1 MTEQLYF
8 DDVAPG
14 QELPRLT
21 KGPLGEI
28 HLFRWSAAMENWHRI
43 HYDRRFAQEQD
54 KLPDLLVNGSLKQQ
68 FIVQIVKDW
77 AGRDGWVWKVGF
89 QFRAMNT
96 VGDTLHV
103 WGKVKSDGTK
113 WAGQGFTCWQ
123 YSVSGSAKT
132 GVYQINFDV
141 SFSSEPCVIATQH
154 YPTDSNSSNS
164 WGNTRDNAMVARVY
178 NNWCQIVTGD
188 GDGDRKWRSFHFI
201 AIGPV

>member
-1 MTEQLYF
+1 MAEQLYF
-8 DDVAPG
+8 DDVRPG

-68 FIVQIVKDW
+68 FITQIVKDW

-103 WGKVKSDGTK
+103 WGKVKSTERLQDYGLVVVELGIVNQDGKENTP
-113 WAGQGFTCWQ
+113 GQ
-123 YSVSGSAKT
+123 
-132 GVYQINFDV
+132 
-141 SFSSEPCVIATQH
+141 ATVALPFRGGKPVP
-154 YPTDSNSSNS
+154 YPFVPPPGTQ
-164 WGNTRDNAMVARVY
+164 AA
-178 NNWCQIVTGD
+178 
-188 GDGDRKWRSFHFI
+188 
-201 AIGPV
+201 A